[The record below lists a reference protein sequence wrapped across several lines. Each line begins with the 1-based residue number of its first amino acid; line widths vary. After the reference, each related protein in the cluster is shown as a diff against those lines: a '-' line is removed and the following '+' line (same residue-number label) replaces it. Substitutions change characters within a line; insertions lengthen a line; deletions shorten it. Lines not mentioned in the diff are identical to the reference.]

1 MAVATMAA
9 TDAFL
14 GGGPPVTGRAGGR
27 RAATGVDRVTVW
39 LFSLTAFLL
48 VLALLATQLP
58 ADTDH
63 AKRPIV
69 VLRKVYETTVVETV
83 AGGRGAAT
91 APSVTQSVSSSG
103 SSQSVAAA
111 PTTRSS

>member
-1 MAVATMAA
+1 MAA
-9 TDAFL
+9 TDASI
-14 GGGPPVTGRAGGR
+14 GGR
-27 RAATGVDRVTVW
+27 PITPPAARSRSSTGVDRLTVG

-63 AKRPIV
+63 GGRPIV

-83 AGGRGAAT
+83 TGSRSVGVTPA
-91 APSVTQSVSSSG
+91 VTQSVSSSSTAG
-103 SSQSVAAA
+103 SVAAA
-111 PTTRSS
+111 PTTRTS